1 MPKLSLLLQAA
12 ELDKLGITME
22 RTGQLRLLIGQR
34 DHDALWD
41 DHYWQTRLRRL
52 DGGHA
57 PRLVLIQGGRDAEP
71 AA

>member
-1 MPKLSLLLQAA
+1 MSKLSLLVQAA
-12 ELDKLGITME
+12 ELDELGIAID
-22 RTGQLRLLIGQR
+22 RTGQLRLLIGER

-52 DGGHA
+52 DGRHA